1 MLKRIIAFLFVGVL
15 VLPGCAWVND
25 ASSLH
30 GLIYE
35 SDDIVWVFSAEQG
48 KKDTLVKRADIDA
61 YFALALSTDLAQV
74 AYSTNSHDL
83 RIANV
88 DGTNERVVVTD
99 QFQNVGLAITR
110 MSWSPENEKLAVLA
124 VPVEDPQS
132 NLEKVTLYVVDL
144 STDTTQIVATG
155 VTGFTWVQ
163 GNKQLAVLKQFN
175 QAESPG
181 VYLVSTDGSTSRQLF
196 EGLAE
201 PYIAVS
207 PNGDEIAFIT
217 DKPGHKL
224 ESSLFTADLASG
236 DVVDLLQ
243 DSEQSFRSI
252 EYPIWSPDGR
262 SIAFIA
268 WLPADTGLFV
278 LNLQTRTLREI
289 ASSFHGPL
297 AWSPDGRAI
306 AGRSGSFIHRASVAT
321 GDVQKITDDQLSTPE
336 NFRWE

>member
-1 MLKRIIAFLFVGVL
+1 
-15 VLPGCAWVND
+15 
-25 ASSLH
+25 
-30 GLIYE
+30 
-35 SDDIVWVFSAEQG
+35 
-48 KKDTLVKRADIDA
+48 
-61 YFALALSTDLAQV
+61 
-74 AYSTNSHDL
+74 
-83 RIANV
+83 
-88 DGTNERVVVTD
+88 
-99 QFQNVGLAITR
+99 
-110 MSWSPENEKLAVLA
+110 MSWSPGNEKLAVLA

-155 VTGFTWVQ
+155 ATGFTWVQ

-224 ESSLFTADLASG
+224 ETSLFTVNLASG

-252 EYPIWSPDGR
+252 EYPIWSPDGK

-278 LNLQTRTLREI
+278 FNLQTHTLREI

-306 AGRSGSFIHRASVAT
+306 AGRSGSFINRASVAT